1 MSRNDQGSSTL
12 SRRTI
17 MKMGGVALAGLYS
30 TKAISAFST
39 GQSNSP
45 FAPDDSIDPAVH
57 SRVENLFWCEMMTEH
72 AEFFAQL
79 MPGAGVA
86 NERTQAENF
95 QRSFKAHCDRIKS
108 VQFERPNYVELNRLT
123 VDLIK
128 PFAEYKRRMRE
139 AQDSGKI
146 RTFVFPLFFDHTARE
161 ADRAVARL
169 EALSAGNVALDY
181 KEVIDFWTNGTSDE
195 IEIIAH
201 LLDPREQDLISSAL
215 DSSALLR
222 GFQEAN
228 HNRMLPRGEILLATE
243 EVIDFETLLEDG
255 IQAGR
260 IKSILDPRLTAHMR
274 RETLKFI
281 DELKRTA
288 AKT

>member
-1 MSRNDQGSSTL
+1 
-12 SRRTI
+12 

-30 TKAISAFST
+30 TKAISAFAT
-39 GQSNSP
+39 GQSNSS
-45 FAPDDSIDPAVH
+45 FAPEDSLNPAVH

-86 NERTQAENF
+86 AERAQAENF
-95 QRSFKAHCDRIKS
+95 QRSFKAHCDRLKT
-108 VQFERPNYVELNRLT
+108 VQFERSNYVALNRLT

-128 PFAEYKRRMRE
+128 PFAEYKRNMSV

-169 EALSAGNVALDY
+169 EALSAGNVTLDY
-181 KEVIDFWTNGTSDE
+181 TEVIDFWTSGTSDE

-201 LLDPREQDLISSAL
+201 LLDPREQDLIGSAL
-215 DSSALLR
+215 DSSAQFK
-222 GFQEAN
+222 GFQDAGR
-228 HNRMLPRGEILLATE
+228 NRMLPRGEILLATE
-243 EVIDFETLLEDG
+243 EVINLENLIEDG
-255 IQAGR
+255 IHAGR
-260 IKSILDPRLTAHMR
+260 IKSILDPKLTAHMH
-274 RETLKFI
+274 RESLKFV